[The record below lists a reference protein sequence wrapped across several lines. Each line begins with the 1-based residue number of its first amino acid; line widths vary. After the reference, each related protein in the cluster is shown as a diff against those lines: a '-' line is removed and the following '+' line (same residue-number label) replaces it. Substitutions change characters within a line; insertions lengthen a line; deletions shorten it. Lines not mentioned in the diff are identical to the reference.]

1 MGDADMAG
9 PLVFC
14 LVLGLCLLLSGKLH
28 FGYIYGFGL
37 MGCIGMYVI
46 VNLMQGTGVGGGPV
60 DGSGAAPPPLDFS
73 LTFSLL
79 GYCLLPIVLLA
90 ALAVFV
96 SLKGVVGTVLG
107 ITAILWSTLSA
118 ARFFEA
124 ALRMQDRK
132 WLIAYPA
139 GLFYA
144 VFALVRT
151 HALWTQCAIAI
162 DF

>member
-1 MGDADMAG
+1 
-9 PLVFC
+9 
-14 LVLGLCLLLSGKLH
+14 
-28 FGYIYGFGL
+28 

-46 VNLMQGTGVGGGPV
+46 VNLMQGDAGAGGGAVTP
-60 DGSGAAPPPLDFS
+60 GAPAPALPALDFS

-107 ITAILWSTLSA
+107 VTAILWSTLSA

-124 ALRMQDRK
+124 ALGMSDRK

-144 VFALVRT
+144 VFALVRGGARARARGGPCADQT
-151 HALWTQCAIAI
+151 RTNNTPAALFFPPQMAI
-162 DF
+162 F